1 MFKKHVLILLAASV
15 GPALGQQASSG
26 DRPAYLNPALPIDQ
40 RVDDLVSKMTVE
52 EKAAQFSST
61 APAIPRLQV
70 PAYNWWSEA
79 LHGVANQG
87 TATVF
92 PQAIAGGATFD
103 EPLIHEMATVVS
115 TEARAKFNEY
125 ERNQAS
131 VAVPGANLPGGGGGI
146 RPGPAGLD
154 FWSPNINIFRDPRWG
169 RGQETYGEDPFLTGR
184 LGTAFVKGLQGDDP
198 KYFKVI
204 STPKHYAVH
213 SGPEPSRHTID
224 VKVSLH
230 DEEDTYLAAFRQ
242 AVVVGKAD
250 SVMCAYNSING
261 QPACAN
267 QFLMQDTLRGA
278 WGFNGYVTS
287 DCGAIGDISN
297 TKPRGHE
304 FVPTIADAAAISLK
318 RGDDL
323 DCGADTQG
331 YLKAIQT
338 GLISE
343 KDADI
348 NIKRL
353 FKARFQLG
361 MFDPPEMVKYAQIP
375 FSEND
380 SAAHRGLARKEAREA
395 IVLLKNDRALPLK
408 SSVKKIAIVGPLADS
423 IPALEG
429 NYNGTSSRYV
439 TPVEGIRM
447 EFPSAEVTYIPGT
460 TFLRTP
466 VTIPPTVYRT
476 DDGKPGLTAVYF
488 NNKDLSGAAVTTRV
502 EAQLGPTGGRGGGF
516 GGFGGGGNALP
527 EGIGTGDFS
536 ARWTGTL
543 TPTEAQDYNIS
554 INGNG
559 GVRVW
564 VDGKQIIDDWTM
576 RAAAGGRGAPVDPAV
591 AAARSANVTLQ
602 NGKQYALKVEFFRT
616 APAAP
621 AAGAPTAA
629 AGRGPG
635 GGRGGFGF
643 ATGPTL
649 SWQPALNDI
658 PKAVAAAKQ
667 ADVIIAIVGITRN
680 LEGEEMP
687 VTVPGFQG
695 GDRTS
700 LDLPKDEED
709 LVEAMKPLGKPL
721 VVVLMNGSP
730 LGVNWASQNANA
742 ILEAWY
748 PGEEGGTAIAETLSG
763 TNNPGGRL
771 PLTFYKSVNDLPPFD
786 DYSMTNRTYRYF
798 TGQPLYPFGY
808 GLSYTK
814 FAYTNAKLSTP
825 TLKAGSDLQVDV
837 DVRNTGSVA
846 GDEVVQAYI
855 EFPKLPGAPLRAL
868 RGFARVNIGPGQT
881 QHVRLTL
888 NPRDLSM
895 VNEEGSRLV
904 AAGDYKLFVGGGQ
917 SGTGAPGA
925 ELPLKIQ
932 GEQKLPR

>member
-1 MFKKHVLILLAASV
+1 MPKKLFLLLLAASV
-15 GPALGQQASSG
+15 GPALCQQAPAPAG
-26 DRPAYLNPALPIDQ
+26 ERPAYLNPALPVDQ
-40 RVDDLVSKMTVE
+40 RVDDLVSRLTVE

-115 TEARAKFNEY
+115 TEARAKFHEY
-125 ERNQAS
+125 QRTQA
-131 VAVPGANLPGGGGGI
+131 AAAPAANLPGGGGGV

-154 FWSPNINIFRDPRWG
+154 YWSPNINIFRDPRWG

-230 DEEDTYLAAFRQ
+230 DEEDTYLPAFRQ
-242 AVVVGKAD
+242 AIVVGKAD
-250 SVMCAYNSING
+250 SAMCAYNSING

-287 DCGAIGDISN
+287 DCAAVGDISN
-297 TKPRGHE
+297 PKPRGHE
-304 FVPTIADAAAISLK
+304 FVPTLADAAAIALK

-323 DCGADTQG
+323 DCGSDTQA
-331 YLKAIQT
+331 YLSAIQT
-338 GLISE
+338 GKISE
-343 KDADI
+343 KEADV
-348 NIKRL
+348 NLKRL

-380 SAAHRGLARKEAREA
+380 SAAHRDLARMEAREA
-395 IVLLKNDRALPLK
+395 IVLLKNDGSLPLK

-423 IPALEG
+423 TPALEG
-429 NYNGTSSRYV
+429 NYNGTNPHYV
-439 TPVEGIRM
+439 TPVDGIKKQ
-447 EFPSAEVTYIPGT
+447 FPSAEVTYVPGT

-466 VTIPPTVYRT
+466 VTIPATAYHT
-476 DDGKPGLTAVYF
+476 ESGQPGLTAVYF
-488 NNKDLSGAAVTTRV
+488 NNKDLSGAAAATRV
-502 EAQLGPTGGRGGGF
+502 EAQLGPAGGRGGG
-516 GGFGGGGNALP
+516 GGFGGGGGNALP
-527 EGIGTGDFS
+527 DGVVATGDFS

-543 TPTEAQDYNIS
+543 TPAETQNYSIS
-554 INGNG
+554 INGQG

-564 VDGKQIIDDWTM
+564 VDAKQIIDDWTV

-591 AAARSANVTLQ
+591 AAARSANVMLQ
-602 NGKQYALKVEFFRT
+602 SGKQYTLKVEFFRT
-616 APAAP
+616 APAA
-621 AAGAPTAA
+621 GAPVA
-629 AGRGPG
+629 AGRGGGG
-635 GGRGGFGF
+635 GGRGFGGGP
-643 ATGPTL
+643 TGPTL
-649 SWQPALNDI
+649 AWQPALNDI
-658 PKAVAAAKQ
+658 PTAVAAAKQ
-667 ADVIIAIVGITRN
+667 ADVIVAVVGITRN
-680 LEGEEMP
+680 LEGEQMN
-687 VTVPGFQG
+687 VQVPGFEG

-700 LDLPKDEED
+700 IDLPKDEED
-709 LVEAMKPLGKPL
+709 LIEAMKPLGKPL

-730 LGVNWASQNANA
+730 LGVNWANQNANA

-748 PGEEGGTAIAETLSG
+748 PGEEGGTAIAETLAG
-763 TNNPGGRL
+763 ANNPGGRL
-771 PLTFYKSVNDLPPFD
+771 PLTFYKSVADLPAFD
-786 DYSMTNRTYRYF
+786 DYSMANRTYRYY

-814 FAYTNAKLSTP
+814 FAYSKGKLSAS
-825 TLKAGSDLQVDV
+825 TLKAGSNLQVDV
-837 DVRNTGSVA
+837 DVRNTGAAA

-888 NPRDLSM
+888 DPRDLSM
-895 VNEEGSRLV
+895 VNAEGTRLV
-904 AAGDYKLFVGGGQ
+904 AAGAYKLFVGGGQ
-917 SGTGAPGA
+917 PGTGAAGV
-925 ELPLKIQ
+925 ELPLTIQ